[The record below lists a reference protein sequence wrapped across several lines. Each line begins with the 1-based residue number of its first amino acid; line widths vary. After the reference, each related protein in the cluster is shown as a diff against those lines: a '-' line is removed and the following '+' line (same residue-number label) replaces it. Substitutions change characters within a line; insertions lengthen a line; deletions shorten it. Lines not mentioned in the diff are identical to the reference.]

1 MVWAKVATVAQLTG
15 VDASGLITMI
25 LEAVRTVS
33 RNREECRHLAHRV
46 MMIGD
51 LVQKLQ
57 GWDMMQEPEIRR
69 PLDGLDDA
77 LREAYVLIVSS
88 QNCSI
93 AYRFFMGWKQA
104 EQFCEVQKK
113 IDSYI
118 QLYPFISHIDITRRL
133 DKLCSGANPSC
144 SQIQGA
150 GTILGTSVS
159 LSNPEARLDGC
170 QLSFIDIMMRS

>member
-1 MVWAKVATVAQLTG
+1 MALWNGLGQVATVAQLTG
-15 VDASGLITMI
+15 VDAGGLVTMI

-33 RNREECRHLAHRV
+33 RNREECRHLARRV
-46 MMIGD
+46 MMFGD

-69 PLDGLDDA
+69 PLDGLHDTF
-77 LREAYVLIVSS
+77 REAYVLIVSS
-88 QNCSI
+88 QICSI

-118 QLYPFISHIDITRRL
+118 QLYPFICHIDITRGL

-144 SQIQGA
+144 SQIQLFQGA
-150 GTILGTSVS
+150 GTILGTSAS
-159 LSNPEARLDGC
+159 LSNHEARLQGT
-170 QLSFIDIMMRS
+170 S

>member
-1 MVWAKVATVAQLTG
+1 MALWNGLGQVATVAQLTG

-25 LEAVRTVS
+25 LEAVRTVN
-33 RNREECRHLAHRV
+33 RNREECRHLARRV

-93 AYRFFMGWKQA
+93 A
-104 EQFCEVQKK
+104 
-113 IDSYI
+113 
-118 QLYPFISHIDITRRL
+118 
-133 DKLCSGANPSC
+133 
-144 SQIQGA
+144 
-150 GTILGTSVS
+150 
-159 LSNPEARLDGC
+159 
-170 QLSFIDIMMRS
+170 